1 MLLAL
6 WMSERQM
13 DSLETFVVDS
23 VIASEQ
29 EFYRKIIEDNLASLK
44 LAPAVGRIKVV
55 LRPEDSLF
63 QMVIILRDVGS
74 KVKTIDIA
82 DVESKSFDKEIIIFI
97 KTEQY
102 IPELLEKLWELYG
115 KANVSQPD
123 RLTVA
128 ISTDRSEEEVVF
140 IKEMMIADPRH
151 RINEN
156 LVDFAIRVTP
166 EGFRVRYHLY
176 KGNSFIFVA
185 SEEALKDEW
194 IVEAEEMLEELT
206 GAGEK

>member
-1 MLLAL
+1 LLLAL

-55 LRPEDSLF
+55 LRPGDSLF

-74 KVKTIDIA
+74 KIKTVDIA
-82 DVESKSFDKEIIIFI
+82 DVESKSFAKKIIISI

-102 IPELLEKLWELYG
+102 IPELLEKLWEFYG
-115 KANVSQPD
+115 KANISQPD
-123 RLTVA
+123 RLTVV
-128 ISTDRSEEEVVF
+128 ISTDRSEEEAAF
-140 IKEMMIADPRH
+140 IREMMVADPRH
-151 RINEN
+151 RIHEN

-176 KGNSFIFVA
+176 KGNRFIFVA
-185 SEEALKDEW
+185 SEEALKNEW

>member
-115 KANVSQPD
+115 KANISQPD
-123 RLTVA
+123 RLTVV
-128 ISTDRSEEEVVF
+128 ISTDRAEEEAAF
-140 IKEMMIADPRH
+140 IKEMMVADPRH
-151 RINEN
+151 RIHEN

-176 KGNSFIFVA
+176 KGNRFIFVA

>member
-1 MLLAL
+1 
-6 WMSERQM
+6 M
-13 DSLETFVVDS
+13 DSLETFVVES
-23 VIASEQ
+23 AIASEQ
-29 EFYRKIIEDNLASLK
+29 EFYRKIVEDNLASLK
-44 LAPAVGRIKVV
+44 LVPAIGRIKVM

-63 QMVIILRDVGS
+63 QMAIILRDVGTR
-74 KVKTIDIA
+74 VTTVDIA
-82 DVESKSFDKEIIIFI
+82 DVEVKPVAKEIIISI

-102 IPELLEKLWELYG
+102 IPELLGKLWELYG
-115 KANVSQPD
+115 KANISQPD
-123 RLTVA
+123 RLTIA
-128 ISTDRSEEEVVF
+128 ISTDRPEEESVF
-140 IKEMMIADPRH
+140 IKEMMVADPKH
-151 RINEN
+151 RLHEN

-176 KGNSFIFVA
+176 KGNRFIFVA